1 MTTTNSSSLSS
12 VIRQRMCAG
21 HQQHPSITVLFQR
34 ARVAVQVQ
42 IQNIQKEKEG
52 ERKPP
57 PPSPFEK
64 FKFWRCCLQHS
75 GSIGDQELRLRKK
88 KMGDRGPLGPPLNP
102 PVRLFIWR
110 K

>member
-1 MTTTNSSSLSS
+1 
-12 VIRQRMCAG
+12 MCAG

-57 PPSPFEK
+57 P
-64 FKFWRCCLQHS
+64 H
-75 GSIGDQELRLRKK
+75 
-88 KMGDRGPLGPPLNP
+88 PPLKNSSFGD
-102 PVRLFIWR
+102 VAYSILVALVT
-110 K
+110 KS